1 MVLIM
6 DNRVSALIDNI
17 EKVIIGKREVIT
29 QAVTA
34 LLMEGHILIE
44 DVPGVGKTQLAAALS
59 RSADGVFNRIQ
70 LTPDIMPSDI
80 TGFTMINRQTGEFE
94 YKKGAA
100 FCNFLLAD
108 EINRASPKAQSALLE
123 IMEEHQV
130 SIDGHTHKLPKPFMV
145 LATQNPVETYG
156 TYHLPEAQMDRFA
169 MRISV
174 GYPTAS
180 EESSVLERNEYE
192 NPVLS
197 LKPVLST
204 EDISELCEQVKKV
217 SAAQNVKDYIVNIVT
232 GTRNSDNIKLGVSPR
247 GSIALYK
254 AAKAWAFINERSY
267 ITPDDVRHCAVS
279 VLSHRIMLSPKG
291 KAALGSQENAI
302 GRIIAETKVP
312 IE

>member
-1 MVLIM
+1 M
-6 DNRVSALIDNI
+6 DNRISALIDNI
-17 EKVIIGKREVIT
+17 ERVIIGKREVIT

-59 RSADGVFNRIQ
+59 RSVDGVFNRIQ

-130 SIDGHTHKLPKPFMV
+130 SIDGHTHKLPAPFMV

-169 MRISV
+169 MRISM